1 MLEHVLQMGP
11 MLVLAGLVAGW
22 VAEVVSRADGHG
34 FIRDLAVGLVGSVVG
49 GATLWVVVSS
59 EAGMLVMFLIG
70 CGGATLAILAQR
82 RFWRSVR
89 LGTEHHV
96 GTVLIPS
103 RPDGGGR
110 AGH

>member
-70 CGGATLAILAQR
+70 IGT
-82 RFWRSVR
+82 RS
-89 LGTEHHV
+89 
-96 GTVLIPS
+96 
-103 RPDGGGR
+103 GGR
-110 AGH
+110 KPRPALGPAGRRGAGIR